1 MEKLSERRILQLWC
15 NVTLGINLSYQMH
28 SPVLIQVLDREV
40 VVRKAGSK
48 RGVRFAKAISC
59 LHTEYNDEYILRSTA
74 GKVTSYGAK
83 PPSPNVAICHIKSFN
98 NN

>member
-1 MEKLSERRILQLWC
+1 M
-15 NVTLGINLSYQMH
+15 GINLSFQTH
-28 SPVLIQVLDREV
+28 SPVLIQVLDQEV

-48 RGVRFAKAISC
+48 HSVRFAKAISC
-59 LHTEYNDEYILRSTA
+59 LHREYNDECILCSTA
-74 GKVTSYGAK
+74 GKVMSYGAK